1 VTFRVEQPA
10 AGWLTTAVTR
20 IEHLTALAANW
31 DSYGAQPVTAEAAV
45 AAVRFLLNAA
55 YPEIAAPAVV
65 PLPDGGVQLEWHRG
79 GLDIEIAFSEAEPGI
94 YVEDHTTGTS
104 HESSLS
110 DAAGQL
116 LQLAPRL
123 REA

>member
-1 VTFRVEQPA
+1 
-10 AGWLTTAVTR
+10 VTR